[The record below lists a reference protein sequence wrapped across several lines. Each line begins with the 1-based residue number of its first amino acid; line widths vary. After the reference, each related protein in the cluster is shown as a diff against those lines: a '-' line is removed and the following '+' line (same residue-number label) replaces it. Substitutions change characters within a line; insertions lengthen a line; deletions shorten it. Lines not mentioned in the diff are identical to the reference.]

1 MFTNK
6 IKHFLLSGG
15 ILIAAI
21 LVNPISMVPIASV
34 PTEVQAAVAPTV
46 DPQADEIIWMF
57 RVNNGIRE
65 KRRWNA
71 SRNCWVD
78 PYWIPY

>member
-1 MFTNK
+1 MFTKK

-34 PTEVQAAVAPTV
+34 PTEVQAAVTPTV
-46 DPQADEIIWMF
+46 DPQADEIIWRF

-71 SRNCWVD
+71 TRGYWVD